1 MKQTYF
7 QEPKYSK
14 NYLISNPQNLYEQYV
29 NAFAFSE
36 MTPVQPPPFTFFSQQ
51 NSVVKPSAPSP
62 NIIPEPSANI
72 QPSNNATAQKQS
84 DANLQKAKAELCEY
98 ANLSRVTTSS
108 ELHTQFSSKIKDLE
122 KSIFLE
128 EKTLKRMIKLRFH

>member
-1 MKQTYF
+1 
-7 QEPKYSK
+7 EPKYSK

-36 MTPVQPPPFTFFSQQ
+36 MVKSQSLMPNKKELQ
-51 NSVVKPSAPSP
+51 LQAQIVKPSAPSP

-98 ANLSRVTTSS
+98 ANLSR
-108 ELHTQFSSKIKDLE
+108 
-122 KSIFLE
+122 
-128 EKTLKRMIKLRFH
+128 